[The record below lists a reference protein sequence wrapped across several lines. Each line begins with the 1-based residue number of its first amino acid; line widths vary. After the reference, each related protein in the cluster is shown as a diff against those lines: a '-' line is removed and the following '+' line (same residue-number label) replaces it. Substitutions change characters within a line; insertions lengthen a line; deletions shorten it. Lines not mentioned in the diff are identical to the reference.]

1 MAEGIGIPWDG
12 GDVIADKRARKKLE
26 SAKKIR
32 ARSISTVTDH
42 AFKILGEYSH
52 NQPVC
57 HLRESIGMRQLT
69 MTSHG
74 NLGLPHTTTMDIQPP
89 QTQLASWNLIVD
101 AGAICLPPSSASNPF
116 NNGGPG
122 ANGVLPYVIAATAL
136 LALARQAKGVEQ
148 RNPRK
153 QSPMCQ
159 SSKTRAT
166 RTVGNQ
172 DSKEQIP
179 RKPRKCNAL
188 MSKVIQTASEDDS
201 TQDISLGSDQAAQ
214 HQSTVTWVINAA

>member
-74 NLGLPHTTTMDIQPP
+74 NLGLPHSTTMDIQPP

-116 NNGGPG
+116 DNGGLG
-122 ANGVLPYVIAATAL
+122 GDSVLPYVTATTTLRAL
-136 LALARQAKGVEQ
+136 TWQTKRIEQ
-148 RNPRK
+148 RNLRK
-153 QSPMCQ
+153 QSAVC
-159 SSKTRAT
+159 
-166 RTVGNQ
+166 
-172 DSKEQIP
+172 
-179 RKPRKCNAL
+179 
-188 MSKVIQTASEDDS
+188 
-201 TQDISLGSDQAAQ
+201 
-214 HQSTVTWVINAA
+214 